1 MLQDF
6 RIGFRMLRRSPGF
19 SVLAILC
26 LALGIGATTSV
37 FSWIEGILLRPY
49 PMVKN
54 QDRMVALTG
63 LDRNGRTDV
72 SWPDLQDLRKN
83 ATLVES
89 FIAEHIGGATLNVG
103 YRAERVTG
111 SVVSSNYFDA
121 LGIHPILGRTFH
133 ADEDTGRNAHP
144 VVVISYQ
151 MWTDR
156 FKRDPE
162 IIGKTQMLNGVKYS
176 VIGVAPEG
184 FYGTFVGYSWKFWVP
199 ASMEEAFEGG
209 GYKLDDRG
217 ARWIEGFAILKPGV
231 TIEQAQAEASAVGAR
246 LDASYPQTNRARSFK
261 LYPLWQTPFN
271 NAGTLLPTLRIALV
285 VACLVLLIACANVGS
300 LLLVRCFARNHEM
313 IVRLSVGA
321 GRFRLLRQLLT
332 EGLLLSGAAAAGG
345 FLVAYWCRDLLKIM
359 FAPPSPGVVISLPAE
374 MDWRV
379 LALSAGVC
387 LIATVLF
394 GLIPALQAG
403 SIDLA
408 ASMKAE
414 SVGVVGGR
422 GKAWIRSGLVMV
434 QVSLS
439 FILLV
444 GAGLLLKGLEA
455 RRTADVGFAT
465 EGVLFGNVDMV
476 AAGYDGIRIR
486 DFQDQFAERVKGIA
500 GVETMVWAKSV
511 PFSYRIPA
519 SGAVNVEGYEVA
531 PGEQPVVEYNEVG
544 PEYFFATGTPILA
557 GRDFRASDNE
567 TAAPVAVVNEAM
579 AERFWRGKSPLGKRF
594 QVKGRWLQIV
604 GVATTTKYDSL
615 VENNKPFF
623 YTALRQGVPGGA
635 NFQIRTRLGPETMAN
650 ALLREMKRIDANLAP
665 GEIITMREQVNRR
678 TWSQQ
683 AAVTLLA
690 IFAGIA
696 LLLSGIGLYGVM
708 SYAVSQSGRELG
720 LRMALGAT
728 GGDLL
733 RTVLL
738 RGFQVTLA
746 GICAGGAVALGLTR
760 LMGDLLYRTSPRD
773 PESFAAAFGI
783 MVLVAAAAC
792 LLPARR
798 AMRTDPVQA
807 LRGS

>member
-1 MLQDF
+1 MLRDF

-37 FSWIEGILLRPY
+37 FSWIEGILLRPF

-63 LDRNGRTDV
+63 LDRNRRTDV

-133 ADEDTGRNAHP
+133 ADEDTGRDAHP

-156 FKRDPE
+156 FQRDPD
-162 IIGKTQMLNGVKYS
+162 IIEKTQMLNGVKYS
-176 VIGVAPEG
+176 IVGVAPEG

-231 TIEQAQAEASAVGAR
+231 TIEQAQAEASADAAR

-285 VACLVLLIACANVGS
+285 VACLVLLIACANVGN

-313 IVRLSVGA
+313 TVRLSVGA
-321 GRFRLLRQLLT
+321 GRSRLLRQLLT

-387 LIATVLF
+387 LMATVLF
-394 GLIPALQAG
+394 GLIPALQAS

-486 DFQDQFAERVKGIA
+486 DFQDQ
-500 GVETMVWAKSV
+500 
-511 PFSYRIPA
+511 
-519 SGAVNVEGYEVA
+519 
-531 PGEQPVVEYNEVG
+531 
-544 PEYFFATGTPILA
+544 
-557 GRDFRASDNE
+557 
-567 TAAPVAVVNEAM
+567 
-579 AERFWRGKSPLGKRF
+579 
-594 QVKGRWLQIV
+594 
-604 GVATTTKYDSL
+604 
-615 VENNKPFF
+615 
-623 YTALRQGVPGGA
+623 
-635 NFQIRTRLGPETMAN
+635 
-650 ALLREMKRIDANLAP
+650 
-665 GEIITMREQVNRR
+665 
-678 TWSQQ
+678 
-683 AAVTLLA
+683 
-690 IFAGIA
+690 
-696 LLLSGIGLYGVM
+696 
-708 SYAVSQSGRELG
+708 
-720 LRMALGAT
+720 
-728 GGDLL
+728 
-733 RTVLL
+733 
-738 RGFQVTLA
+738 
-746 GICAGGAVALGLTR
+746 
-760 LMGDLLYRTSPRD
+760 
-773 PESFAAAFGI
+773 
-783 MVLVAAAAC
+783 
-792 LLPARR
+792 
-798 AMRTDPVQA
+798 
-807 LRGS
+807 